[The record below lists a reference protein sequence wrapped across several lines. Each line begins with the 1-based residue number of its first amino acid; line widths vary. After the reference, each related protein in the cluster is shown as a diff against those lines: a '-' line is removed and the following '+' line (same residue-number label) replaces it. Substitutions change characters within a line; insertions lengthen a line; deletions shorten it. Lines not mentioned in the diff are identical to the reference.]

1 MNSVETASTAIPSRA
16 IVCNTISR
24 IDLPP
29 NSIID
34 LSEVETPNPA
44 IAKTKNHCDTLARN
58 PEIIRGI

>member
-1 MNSVETASTAIPSRA
+1 MNSVETASTAMPSRA

-44 IAKTKNHCDTLARN
+44 IAKTKNH
-58 PEIIRGI
+58 